1 MREAFE
7 QAILNAPNEVS
18 HYAAY
23 ADWLSEQGDPRGEF
37 MAVQLSLEDSAH
49 SSRELERLRTREKEL
64 LDAHQEQWL
73 GPLAPFLLHENT
85 LVGHPED
92 SDDQQRPNYE
102 WRFERGFLSSLT
114 VRYLSVPTARAIR
127 DDPATAFLRELV
139 IESILGEGNDYE
151 PGPDVPTFEQDNI
164 QFVSIYPLLGTPQF
178 TCLRYFQV
186 GAEVDMNTFV
196 TSHYG
201 PSSHAY
207 CNPAH
212 RLVARM
218 PALEELHLL
227 CKDFYPD
234 PIFASFTLANLRVLR
249 IYHLGWDGAD
259 RRPRARYEY
268 PLDTL
273 AANPWLARL
282 THLLFHPHHEERWRD
297 GAGHFPS
304 FLPLEQVRA
313 LFDSPHLTALTHLQ
327 LRLSS
332 MGDAGCRALVDSGL
346 LRRLRWLDL
355 RHGCISDEGAR
366 ILAGCLD
373 LRRLEHLDL
382 SRNGL
387 TDEGIAALRATGV
400 PMRADR
406 QQTAEELAEE
416 AYLCEGDF
424 E

>member
-7 QAILNAPNEVS
+7 QAILDFPNEVS

-23 ADWLSEQGDPRGEF
+23 ADWLSEHGDPRGEF
-37 MAVQLSLEDSAH
+37 MAVQLSLEDRSRPL
-49 SSRELERLRTREKEL
+49 RELERLRTREKEL

-73 GPLAPFLLHENT
+73 GPLAPFLLHENS
-85 LVGHPED
+85 LVGHPEGEEER
-92 SDDQQRPNYE
+92 RPNCE
-102 WRFERGFLSSLT
+102 WRFERGFLGSLT
-114 VRYLSVPTARAIR
+114 VRFLSVPMARALR

-139 IESILGEGNDYE
+139 IESILSEGDDYE

-164 QFVSIYPLLGTPQF
+164 QFVSIFPLLGTPQF
-178 TCLRYFQV
+178 TCLRYFRV
-186 GAEVDMNTFV
+186 GAEVDMDAFV
-196 TSHYG
+196 TSRYG
-201 PSSHAY
+201 PSHHAY

-227 CKDFYPD
+227 CKDFDPD

-249 IYHLGWDGAD
+249 IYHLGSDGAD

-268 PLDTL
+268 PLHTL
-273 AANPWLARL
+273 AANPWLTHL
-282 THLLFHPHHEERWRD
+282 THLLFHPHHEERWRNN
-297 GAGHFPS
+297 AGHYSS

-313 LFDSPHLTALTHLQ
+313 LFQSPHLRALTHLQ
-327 LRLSS
+327 LRLSN
-332 MGDAGCRALVDSGL
+332 MGDGGCRALVDSGL
-346 LRRLRWLDL
+346 LGRLKWLDL

-366 ILAGCLD
+366 ILAGCPD

-400 PMRADR
+400 PVWADR
-406 QQTAEELAEE
+406 QQTPEELAEE
-416 AYLCEGDF
+416 AYLYEGDF